1 MKNKTSYKSYLSR
14 HAETPKCCHAETSK
28 GRHVEFI
35 SASRCYN
42 NQILKQVQGDV
53 LGFTLI
59 ELLVVVLII
68 GILASIAVPQYQ
80 KAVDK
85 AEMAGVLATFSSI
98 RQSMERYRLA
108 NGSWPASLD
117 DLDITIPP
125 SKWIFILTPTTG
137 TESCAWPNPN
147 GQPRGWASIRADR
160 GNISGTGYGAVFY
173 SIPGRSAYSFKPGV
187 FCCVSGTGKN
197 VERIKR
203 MCNAIKEPDGD
214 AGSCYTGSKISVRLD
229 K

>member
-1 MKNKTSYKSYLSR
+1 MLNKSSCKGLFSR
-14 HAETPKCCHAETSK
+14 HAELD
-28 GRHVEFI
+28 
-35 SASRCYN
+35 SASSTHVVAKQNNN
-42 NQILKQVQGDV
+42 NQSGRSRIKYGMTPSGM
-53 LGFTLI
+53 GFTLI

-108 NGSWPASLD
+108 NGAWPTSLD
-117 DLDITIPP
+117 ELDITIPK
-125 SKWIFILTPTTG
+125 SKWIFVLGLTTG
-137 TESCAWPNPN
+137 AESCMWPQPN

-173 SIPGRSAYSFKPGV
+173 SIPGRTAYAFKPGV
-187 FCCVSGTGKN
+187 FCCVMGTGKN
-197 VERIKR
+197 MERIKR
-203 MCNAIKEPDGD
+203 MCNAIKESGGD